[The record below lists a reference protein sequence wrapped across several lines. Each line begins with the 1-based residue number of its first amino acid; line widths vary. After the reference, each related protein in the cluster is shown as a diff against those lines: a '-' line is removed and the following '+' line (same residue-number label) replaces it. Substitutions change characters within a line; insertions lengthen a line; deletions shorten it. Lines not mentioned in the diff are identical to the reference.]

1 MKNNYPIKYA
11 VIPMIE
17 QVGWSHGINE
27 LEREYGTVC
36 YIVSKCYLVEESK
49 KYNADGS
56 VRVKYHVVCPY
67 QYDEFYEWNRVEPTF
82 NIMHGQCTN
91 DIVVDEVYDSLEDAR
106 VSKDEKNQ
114 EIFQKLFIYMPYEI
128 YKKRR
133 KEIESKF
140 NNTLAYYNQLEA
152 MIENNV
158 QDLNEDNDK
167 NKVIKLVRE

>member
-17 QVGWSHGINE
+17 QIGWSHGMHE
-27 LEREYGTVC
+27 LERKYGTVC

-49 KYNADGS
+49 KYKADGS

-67 QYDEFYEWNRVEPTF
+67 EYDEYYKWNRVEPTF
-82 NIMHGQCTN
+82 NIMHGQCIN

-106 VSKDEKNQ
+106 VSKDEKNK
-114 EIFQKLFIYMPYEI
+114 KLLHEQFTYMSVEE
-128 YKKRR
+128 YKKRF

-140 NNTLAYYNQLEA
+140 NSTLAYYNQLEA
-152 MIENNV
+152 MIENDV
-158 QDLNEDNDK
+158 QDLNEDIDK
-167 NKVIKLVRE
+167 SEVIKLVRE

>member
-17 QVGWSHGINE
+17 QVGWLHGMNE

-49 KYNADGS
+49 KYKADGS

-67 QYDEFYEWNRVEPTF
+67 QYDEFYEWKRVEPTF

-114 EIFQKLFIYMPYEI
+114 EIFQKLFKYMPYEV
-128 YKKRR
+128 YKKRF
-133 KEIESKF
+133 KEVESKF
-140 NNTLAYYNQLEA
+140 NNTLAYYNQLET
-152 MIENNV
+152 MIKNNV
-158 QDLNEDNDK
+158 QDLNEDIDK
-167 NKVIKLVRE
+167 SKVIKLVRE

>member
-17 QVGWSHGINE
+17 QIGWSHGLNE
-27 LEREYGTVC
+27 LEREYGIVC
-36 YIVSKCYLVEESK
+36 YIVSKCYLVEETK
-49 KYNADGS
+49 KYKADGT

-67 QYDEFYEWNRVEPTF
+67 EYDEYYKWNRVEPTF

-106 VSKDEKNQ
+106 VSKDEKNK
-114 EIFQKLFIYMPYEI
+114 KLLHEQFTYMSVEE
-128 YKKRR
+128 YKKRF
-133 KEIESKF
+133 KEIESEF
-140 NNTLAYYNQLEA
+140 NNTLAYYTQLEA

-158 QDLNEDNDK
+158 QDLNEDIAK
-167 NKVIKLVRE
+167 SKVIKLTRK

>member
-17 QVGWSHGINE
+17 QIGWSHGMHE

-36 YIVSKCYLVEESK
+36 YIVSRCYLVEESK
-49 KYNADGS
+49 KYKADGS
-56 VRVKYHVVCPY
+56 VIVKYHVVCPY
-67 QYDEFYEWNRVEPTF
+67 QYNEFYEWNRVEPTF

-91 DIVVDEVYDSLEDAR
+91 DIVVDEVYDSLKDAR

-114 EIFQKLFIYMPYEI
+114 EIFQKLFKYMSYEV
-128 YKKRR
+128 YKKRF
-133 KEIESKF
+133 KEVESKF
-140 NNTLAYYNQLEA
+140 NNTLAHYNQLEA

-158 QDLNEDNDK
+158 QDLNEDIDK
-167 NKVIKLVRE
+167 SKVIKLVRE